1 MNENL
6 RESFRIEADSDLEAE
21 LQHGR
26 LTERCIVENLSAG
39 GAKVKSTLQ
48 VIKGGRC
55 TLRARLGAG
64 LRGPDAIT
72 PYVSFPMEVLA
83 ASQRPDGSIEY
94 RLRSTATPG
103 SPEYEAA
110 AKLITLAQ
118 RAALARRTGASQASP
133 MVSDEERRRKLR
145 SESQA
150 RFSRKSLRPDSS
162 D

>member
-26 LTERCIVENLSAG
+26 LTRSCSVENLSAG

-48 VIKGGRC
+48 VMQGARC
-55 TLRARLGAG
+55 TLRARLGPG
-64 LRGPDAIT
+64 LREQATIT
-72 PYVSFPMEVLA
+72 PYVSFPMEVLSA
-83 ASQRPDGSIEY
+83 DQLMGGTIEY
-94 RLRSTATPG
+94 RLRSTAQPG
-103 SPEYEAA
+103 SSEYEAA
-110 AKLITLAQ
+110 AKLIMAAQ
-118 RAALARRTGASQASP
+118 RAARAKQTGAAVASP
-133 MVSDEERRRKLR
+133 MVSDPERRKKLR

-150 RFSRKSLRPDSS
+150 RYSKKSLRPDA